1 MRKLKFPPYEWLK
14 QLPLKHKAE
23 YKDHIT
29 GEVFYEEEHCEYSF
43 DLFYT
48 PISVYGRF
56 SYNED
61 DSGWI
66 FFDVM
71 EGGYCDRNTLGM
83 RCKLNKANYA
93 KICKHA
99 QKVYEDFYREL
110 DRDCSWQWEKEN
122 NNGN

>member
-1 MRKLKFPPYEWLK
+1 MRQLKFPPYEYIK
-14 QLPLKHKAE
+14 SLPRKRNGSDMFNE
-23 YKDHIT
+23 YTWKL
-29 GEVFYEEEHCEYSF
+29 F
-43 DLFYT
+43 DT
-48 PISVYGRF
+48 PVRVYGRF

-71 EGGYCDRNTLGM
+71 EGGYCDRNSLGM

-99 QKVYEDFYREL
+99 QKVYEEFYREL